1 MERASYSMLI
11 GRYKQS
17 EGQGTDGG
25 HGANSAAEAEAK
37 AEAEKKAAAIA
48 KCLSIPATAGNTEI
62 CEKDWELYT
71 NIP

>member
-25 HGANSAAEAEAK
+25 HGANSAAE